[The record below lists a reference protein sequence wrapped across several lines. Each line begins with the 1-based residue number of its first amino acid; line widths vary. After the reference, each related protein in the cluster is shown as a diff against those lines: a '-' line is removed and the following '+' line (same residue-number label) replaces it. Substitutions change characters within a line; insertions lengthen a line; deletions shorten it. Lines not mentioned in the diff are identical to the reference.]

1 MGKGLIQPF
10 PLLMEICPCVNLP
23 ALLPWKRG
31 EGGMS
36 TVLPG
41 NIAYS
46 KNDPIVKLLLVLLDC
61 K

>member
-1 MGKGLIQPF
+1 
-10 PLLMEICPCVNLP
+10 MEICPCVNLP